1 MALVSAR
8 TIAGPS
14 ARALASN
21 KDDAKRCR
29 IEAGTE
35 GMSGGRSTMDDVA
48 RRPEGNENRILS
60 TARPRSLRQFVALS
74 QARRNP

>member
-1 MALVSAR
+1 
-8 TIAGPS
+8 
-14 ARALASN
+14 
-21 KDDAKRCR
+21 
-29 IEAGTE
+29 
-35 GMSGGRSTMDDVA
+35 MDSVA